1 MRTRTSISAIGIA
14 LAVATLL
21 SITLHTPSSSFSTTG
36 HRRSLRALQ
45 QRLDAGVQL
54 QSTPKPT
61 ADQVANFRRCIDEY
75 TSGKSSG
82 GSSSAIVTEAGGRS
96 QLTVTLQQDGGRYGT
111 LKNLN
116 AQKRGEK
123 LTPLAFA
130 EPGRT
135 ADVATVV
142 R

>member
-1 MRTRTSISAIGIA
+1 MHGRAWIVFVGIA
-14 LAVATLL
+14 LALGTLL
-21 SITLHTPSSSFSTTG
+21 SVSLHTLSSSTRTPG
-36 HRRSLRALQ
+36 HRRSLRAQSLA
-45 QRLDAGVQL
+45 AGVQI

-61 ADQVANFRRCIDEY
+61 ADQVASFRRCIDEY
-75 TSGKSSG
+75 TSGSSSSSSSG
-82 GSSSAIVTEAGGRS
+82 IVTEAGGRS

-130 EPGRT
+130 EPGST
-135 ADVATVV
+135 ADVAAVV

>member
-1 MRTRTSISAIGIA
+1 MNSSSRIVLVGIA
-14 LAVATLL
+14 LTLGTLL
-21 SITLHTPSSSFSTTG
+21 SVSLHTPSSSTRMPG

-45 QRLDAGVQL
+45 QSLAGVQL

-61 ADQVANFRRCIDEY
+61 ADQVASFRRCIDEY
-75 TSGKSSG
+75 ISGKSS
-82 GSSSAIVTEAGGRS
+82 SSSTIVTEAGSRS

-130 EPGRT
+130 EPGST
-135 ADVATVV
+135 ADVAAVV

>member
-1 MRTRTSISAIGIA
+1 M
-14 LAVATLL
+14 
-21 SITLHTPSSSFSTTG
+21 
-36 HRRSLRALQ
+36 
-45 QRLDAGVQL
+45 

-61 ADQVANFRRCIDEY
+61 ADQVASFRRCIDEF
-75 TSGKSSG
+75 TSGKSS
-82 GSSSAIVTEAGGRS
+82 SSSAIVTEAGGRS

-111 LKNLN
+111 LKDLN

-130 EPGRT
+130 EPGST
-135 ADVATVV
+135 ADVAAVV